1 MYSHLTPAVV
11 AEQTADHVRSAA
23 LDAEGRGAVS
33 PETDGGR
40 TRRVRWLHA
49 RPNRQAAHA

>member
-11 AEQTADHVRSAA
+11 AEQTADHVRDAA
-23 LDAEGRGAVS
+23 VDALGRAAVS
-33 PETDGGR
+33 SEADGGR

-49 RPNRQAAHA
+49 RPTRRAAHA